1 MSSNQNLDKFSFAPT
16 QDNTTATKTVTKRN
30 QTVEK
35 RNMFKKLDEIMISL
49 DTVIRRLDKM
59 DTEGFNSH
67 IILIREEYKT
77 LIENYKTLVIQQDK
91 SKSERAKRFRFLLI
105 TIIIQIV
112 SLFVGLKQGAD
123 PNFQQIWVN
132 LLRMISGGI

>member
-35 RNMFKKLDEIMISL
+35 RNMFNKLDEIMISL

-77 LIENYKTLVIQQDK
+77 LIENYKTLVI
-91 SKSERAKRFRFLLI
+91 
-105 TIIIQIV
+105 
-112 SLFVGLKQGAD
+112 
-123 PNFQQIWVN
+123 
-132 LLRMISGGI
+132 